1 MGTGTGMRTLDNICG
16 ETSVLPTP
24 TAVPQ
29 GAKAGWPVA
38 GAMGDGQRGSTGRF
52 GGGAVA
58 CSVLPLPV
66 PRPSH
71 PPLPSLLPPSATS
84 HGRPGS
90 LGSPPQPAP
99 KNTVWFCLRGVPCPG
114 RETSGLGACSCLRS
128 LAPDGHSLA
137 PLPHLLPQG
146 SEPCPPPPPSSRV
159 PEPPSPPLPQ
169 MLKHAYS
176 LPLHPHSLP
185 GPLGPRAP
193 TPAPAPSSRGWWPAW
208 PSPRPSPELGGGE
221 VRPPRA
227 LGPCR

>member
-1 MGTGTGMRTLDNICG
+1 
-16 ETSVLPTP
+16 
-24 TAVPQ
+24 
-29 GAKAGWPVA
+29 
-38 GAMGDGQRGSTGRF
+38 MGDGQLGSTGRF

-99 KNTVWFCLRGVPCPG
+99 KNTVWFCLRGVSLPWKRDIRAGGPAPASAAWLPTG
-114 RETSGLGACSCLRS
+114 ILWPLCLTFSPKALNPARR
-128 LAPDGHSLA
+128 PH
-137 PLPHLLPQG
+137 PLPQ
-146 SEPCPPPPPSSRV
+146 
-159 PEPPSPPLPQ
+159 PPSPPLPQ

>member
-99 KNTVWFCLRGVPCPG
+99 KNTVWFCLRGVPLPWKRDIRAGGPAPASAAWLLWPLCLTFSPKALNPARRPHPLPESPSLHLLLFPKCSNTHILSRCILTLCLALWVPG
-114 RETSGLGACSCLRS
+114 R
-128 LAPDGHSLA
+128 
-137 PLPHLLPQG
+137 
-146 SEPCPPPPPSSRV
+146 
-159 PEPPSPPLPQ
+159 PPLP
-169 MLKHAYS
+169 L
-176 LPLHPHSLP
+176 LHPPGAGGQP
-185 GPLGPRAP
+185 GP
-193 TPAPAPSSRGWWPAW
+193 
-208 PSPRPSPELGGGE
+208 
-221 VRPPRA
+221 PPGLPQSWEAER
-227 LGPCR
+227 